1 MNILSKQVNNSLL
14 EKKVDVVNYL
24 AVKQK
29 LVNPLILQ

>member
-24 AVKQK
+24 SWKTK
-29 LVNPLILQ
+29 IS